1 MGSADGTPP
10 LARPA
15 AAAPPLVEVLTV
27 LQRTAARTLAEALA
41 EDGCTVDQWR
51 VLHALADGRGHAMG
65 ELAADL
71 VIPQASLTRLVDGLA
86 DLGLVYRRQGDGD
99 RRRVELRLSRQGRT
113 RLDRLDAV
121 VTAHEER
128 LRDEPAWAE
137 LTRVLHPGG

>member
-1 MGSADGTPP
+1 MGSGDGAPATVRPT
-10 LARPA
+10 APA
-15 AAAPPLVEVLTV
+15 ARLVEVLTV

-51 VLHALADGRGHAMG
+51 VLHGLADGRGHAMG

-99 RRRVELRLSRQGRT
+99 RRRVELHLSRQGRA

-128 LRDEPAWAE
+128 LRDEPAWADLARALRSE
-137 LTRVLHPGG
+137 G